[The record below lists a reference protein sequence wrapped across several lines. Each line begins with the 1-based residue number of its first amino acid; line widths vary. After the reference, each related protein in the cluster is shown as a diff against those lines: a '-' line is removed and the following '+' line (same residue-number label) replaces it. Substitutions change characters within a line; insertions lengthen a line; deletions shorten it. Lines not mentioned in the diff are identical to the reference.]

1 VLFATLRHL
10 EQRNE
15 KRQDWSQLMTPA
27 APTDFLKVDK
37 VERGESPWSKARRRF
52 FRHRLAMVGVAILGT
67 MILMAIFAPLLTQYS
82 PIEINLTNMSKPPG
96 NGHLL
101 GTDTTGRD
109 VWARILYA
117 GRVSLSVGL
126 VAVTLST
133 LIGVLIGGL
142 AGYAGG
148 WVDMALMRFTD
159 MVMTF
164 PSLVIIITVASVLGP
179 SIYNTMLVIGILTW
193 TGTARLVRG
202 QILSLREQ
210 QFVLAA
216 RSMGV
221 APREIMS
228 KHLLSNVVS
237 SVTVAATFGM
247 ASAILQEA
255 SLSFLGLG
263 VQSPTPSWGNMLRD
277 AQTLSILEGM
287 PWLWLAP
294 GIMIALAVLSI
305 NFIGDGLRDA
315 VDPRS
320 LK

>member
-1 VLFATLRHL
+1 MTSATL
-10 EQRNE
+10 EGF
-15 KRQDWSQLMTPA
+15 PIA
-27 APTDFLKVDK
+27 DK
-37 VERGESPWSKARRRF
+37 AERGESLWSRARRRF
-52 FRHRLAMVGVAILGT
+52 FRHRLAMAGLIILGV
-67 MILMAIFAPLLTQYS
+67 MIAMAVFAPFLTRSS
-82 PIEINLTNMSKPPG
+82 PIDLNLDAMSKPPSAE
-96 NGHLL
+96 HWL

-126 VAVTLST
+126 VAVTLSM
-133 LIGVLIGGL
+133 LIGVLIGSI

-148 WVDMALMRFTD
+148 WTDMLLMRFTD

-193 TGTARLVRG
+193 PGTARLVRG
-202 QILSLREQ
+202 QLLSLREQ

-221 APREIMS
+221 PPREIMFR
-228 KHLLSNVVS
+228 HLLPNVLS

-263 VQSPTPSWGNMLRD
+263 VQAPTPSWGNMLRD

-294 GIMIALAVLSI
+294 GVMIGLAVLSI

-315 VDPRS
+315 LDPRS
-320 LK
+320 LR

>member
-1 VLFATLRHL
+1 LPHGALCIGITIRIRLTWTKTMTTATAINLL
-10 EQRNE
+10 DKE
-15 KRQDWSQLMTPA
+15 KPV
-27 APTDFLKVDK
+27 K
-37 VERGESPWSKARRRF
+37 GESTWVRARRRF
-52 FRHRLAMVGVAILGT
+52 FRHRLAMAGLIILSA
-67 MILMAIFAPLLTQYS
+67 MILMAVFAPVLARFD
-82 PIEINLTNMSKPPG
+82 PIEINLANMSKPPG

-126 VAVTLST
+126 VAVTIST
-133 LIGVLIGGL
+133 LIGIVIGGI

-148 WVDMALMRFTD
+148 KTDMILMRITD
-159 MVMTF
+159 IFMTF

-179 SIYNTMLVIGILTW
+179 SIYNTMLVIGVLTW
-193 TGTARLVRG
+193 PGTARLVRG
-202 QILSLREQ
+202 QFLSLREQ

-221 APREIMS
+221 QPVEITF
-228 KHLLSNVVS
+228 KHLMPNVLS

-263 VQSPTPSWGNMLRD
+263 VQAPTPSWGNMLRD
-277 AQTLSILEGM
+277 AQSISILEGM

-315 VDPRS
+315 LDPRS
-320 LK
+320 LR

>member
-1 VLFATLRHL
+1 MASAATANILG
-10 EQRNE
+10 NE
-15 KRQDWSQLMTPA
+15 RA
-27 APTDFLKVDK
+27 V
-37 VERGESPWSKARRRF
+37 RGESAWVKARRRF
-52 FRHRLAMVGVAILGT
+52 FRHKLAMAGLVILT
-67 MILMAIFAPLLTQYS
+67 AMIVLAVFAPLLTQYS
-82 PIEINLTNMSKPPG
+82 PTDINLANMSKPPG

-109 VWARILYA
+109 VWARVLFG

-126 VAVTLST
+126 VAVTIST
-133 LIGVLIGGL
+133 LIGILVGGL

-148 WVDMALMRFTD
+148 WVDMTLMRFTD

-164 PSLVIIITVASVLGP
+164 PSLVIIITVASALGP

-202 QILSLREQ
+202 QFLSLREQ
-210 QFVLAA
+210 QYVVAA

-221 APREIMS
+221 LPREIVLR
-228 KHLLSNVVS
+228 HLLPNVIS
-237 SVTVAATFGM
+237 SVIVAATFGM

-263 VQSPTPSWGNMLRD
+263 VQLPTPSWGNMLRD

-294 GIMIALAVLSI
+294 GVMIALAVLSI

-315 VDPRS
+315 LDPRS
-320 LK
+320 LR

>member
-1 VLFATLRHL
+1 MSTATA
-10 EQRNE
+10 NE
-15 KRQDWSQLMTPA
+15 LLLNQKAM
-27 APTDFLKVDK
+27 
-37 VERGESPWSKARRRF
+37 RGESLWTKALRRF
-52 FRHRLAMVGVAILGT
+52 LRHRLAMAGLVILSI
-67 MILMAIFAPLLTQYS
+67 MVILSLFAPIFSRHS
-82 PIEINLTNMSKPPG
+82 PTELNLAAMSQPPSAE
-96 NGHLL
+96 HWL

-109 VWARILYA
+109 VWARILYG

-126 VAVTLST
+126 VAVTIST

-148 WVDMALMRFTD
+148 WVDMLLMRFTD

-202 QILSLREQ
+202 QFLSLREQ

-216 RSMGV
+216 RSIGV
-221 APREIMS
+221 DPRSIMFR
-228 KHLLSNVVS
+228 HLLPNVLS
-237 SVTVAATFGM
+237 SLTVAATFGM

-263 VQSPTPSWGNMLRD
+263 VQAPTPSWGNMLRD

-315 VDPRS
+315 IDPRS
-320 LK
+320 LH